1 MTIFVQA
8 FNIVAP
14 VFILVFIGFALKRAR
29 LIDQAFT
36 STSSR
41 LVFMVTLPS
50 LLFVKISTTR
60 FSELLNGEQ
69 IGFAY
74 IFIIISFVVSWLA
87 GHWLTKN
94 GRDCGAFIQG
104 SFRGN
109 FAILGFAMLSNA
121 FGDGVLASA
130 AVVLAAIMPPYNIL
144 AVLALT
150 LPQKKER
157 QVSAARIIKDII
169 TNPLILAA
177 AVAVPVSL
185 AQIQLPQFLLTS
197 VDHLSSLTL
206 PLALLGIGASLSF
219 SGIKQDF
226 RLALYATLLKI
237 LILPV
242 IVVYFAVQWGFR
254 GTDLGILFFFFASP
268 TAIASYIMAD
278 AMGSNSRLAGN
289 IILLTTLGSIFTIAS
304 GIIILKAS
312 GYL

>member
-1 MTIFVQA
+1 MNIIIQA

-14 VFILVFIGFALKRAR
+14 VFILVFIGVLLRRAR

-41 LVFMVTLPS
+41 LVFLVTLPS

-60 FSELLNGEQ
+60 FDELLNPGQ

-74 IFIIISFVVSWLA
+74 LFILISFALSWLA
-87 GHWLTKN
+87 GYRLTKK
-94 GRDCGAFIQG
+94 GRDRGAFIQG

-109 FAILGFAMLSNA
+109 FAILGFAMLNSA
-121 FGDGVLASA
+121 FGEGVQAAA

-157 QVSAARIIKDII
+157 QVSAARITRDIL

-177 AVAVPVSL
+177 AVAVPFSL
-185 AQIQLPQFLLTS
+185 AQIRLPQFLLNS

-206 PLALLGIGASLSF
+206 PLALLGIGGSLSF
-219 SGIKQDF
+219 SGIREDF
-226 RLALYATLLKI
+226 RLALAATLLKI
-237 LILPV
+237 LLLPIL
-242 IVVYFAVQWGFR
+242 VVCCAVWWGFR

-278 AMGSNSRLAGN
+278 AMGANSRLAGN
-289 IILLTTLGSIFTIAS
+289 IILFTTLGSIFTIAA
-304 GIIILKAS
+304 GIIILKS
-312 GYL
+312 MVYF